1 MIYVINLERRPER
14 LKEIIGE
21 LKREGLDRSF
31 TLIRAIDG
39 SKLPEPSVLIRMGIL
54 SKELSG
60 SQWVASHPGAIGN
73 YLSHMEVC
81 RRILSSDDDV
91 NLVLEDDAQ
100 LIQGF
105 GKELQR
111 ILKMFKEKSFDLL
124 YLGISNISHRR
135 GTGHWKQMEDRIFH
149 PDPVDGEVFGTF
161 AMLMNKK
168 AARVFLEGATPMTQ
182 ATDSRMSSFVTG
194 LRRTAL
200 DPERIMYVEK
210 KLKGGVMLPPLARSR
225 PGSLSDTSS

>member
-39 SKLPEPSVLIRMGIL
+39 RKLPEPSVLIRMGIL

-135 GTGHWKQMEDRIFH
+135 GTGHWKQMEDRIFY
-149 PDPVDGEVFGTF
+149 PDPADGEVFGTF

-200 DPERIMYVEK
+200 DPERILYVEK

>member
-21 LKREGLDRSF
+21 LKREGLDRSY

-39 SKLPEPSVLIRMGIL
+39 RKLPESSVLIRMGIL

-73 YLSHMEVC
+73 FLSHMEVC
-81 RRILSSDDDV
+81 RKILESNDEMH
-91 NLVLEDDAQ
+91 LVFEDDAQ
-100 LIQGF
+100 LIKGF
-105 GKELQR
+105 GKELER
-111 ILKMFKEKSFDLL
+111 VMRVFKEKSFDLL
-124 YLGISNISHRR
+124 YLGISNISHKR

-149 PDPVDGEVFGTF
+149 PDPADGEVFGTF

-168 AARVFLEGATPMTQ
+168 AARVFLEDATPMTQ
-182 ATDSRMSSFVTG
+182 ATDSRMSSLVTG

-200 DPERIMYVEK
+200 DPERILYVEK

>member
-1 MIYVINLERRPER
+1 MINLERRPER
-14 LKEIIGE
+14 LNEIIGE
-21 LKREGLDRSF
+21 LKREGLDRSY

-39 SKLPEPSVLIRMGIL
+39 RKLPEPSVLIRMGIL

-73 YLSHMEVC
+73 YLSHIEVC
-81 RRILSSDDDV
+81 RRILESNDEMH
-91 NLVLEDDAQ
+91 LVFEDDAQ
-100 LIQGF
+100 LIKGF
-105 GKELQR
+105 GKELER
-111 ILKMFKEKSFDLL
+111 VIRVFKEKSFDLL
-124 YLGISNISHRR
+124 YLGISNISHKR
-135 GTGHWKQMEDRIFH
+135 GTDHWKQMEDRIFH
-149 PDPVDGEVFGTF
+149 PDPADGEVFGTF

-168 AARVFLEGATPMTQ
+168 AARVFLEDATPMTQ
-182 ATDSRMSSFVTG
+182 ATDSRMSSLVTG

-200 DPERIMYVEK
+200 DPERILYVEK

>member
-39 SKLPEPSVLIRMGIL
+39 RKLPEPSVLIRMGIL

-100 LIQGF
+100 LIKGF
-105 GKELQR
+105 GKDLQR
-111 ILKMFKEKSFDLL
+111 VIKMFKEKSFDLL
-124 YLGISNISHRR
+124 YLGISDISHRR
-135 GTGHWKQMEDRIFH
+135 GTDHWKQMEDRIFH
-149 PDPVDGEVFGTF
+149 PDPADGEVFGTF

-168 AARVFLEGATPMTQ
+168 AARVFLEDATPMTQ